1 MKYLIAAAMC
11 LACVSSFA
19 QDGAMVDAAAPKI
32 SQASFD
38 AANELL
44 QAMRFR
50 EALTTAMQSTAQAWV
65 EQTRHPM
72 RQGIQNDARLNAK
85 EKQEALAKFE
95 ASLARLE
102 KEAELTY
109 ADAEVIDDIM
119 AGLVTIY
126 ARKFSVDELHQ
137 LSMFYHTPIGRK
149 LAASNPQVTAELA
162 NVTNLVLLPRVNRF
176 AAKVAQELG
185 AK

>member
-1 MKYLIAAAMC
+1 MKYLIAAALC

-19 QDGAMVDAAAPKI
+19 QDGAITDAAAPKI

-38 AANELL
+38 AASELL
-44 QAMRFR
+44 QAMQFR
-50 EALTTAMQSTAQAWV
+50 EALTTAMQMAAQAWV
-65 EQTRHPM
+65 EQTRDPM

-85 EKQEALAKFE
+85 EKQEVLKKFE

-102 KEAELTY
+102 KEAQLTY

-149 LAASNPQVTAELA
+149 LAALNPQLTAELA
-162 NVTNLVLLPRVNRF
+162 NVTNMVLLPRVNRF
-176 AAKVAQELG
+176 TEKVARELG